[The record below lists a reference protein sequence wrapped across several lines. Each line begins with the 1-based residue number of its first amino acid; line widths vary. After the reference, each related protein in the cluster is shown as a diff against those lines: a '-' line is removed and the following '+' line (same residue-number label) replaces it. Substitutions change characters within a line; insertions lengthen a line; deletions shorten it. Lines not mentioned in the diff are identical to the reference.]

1 LAATSLME
9 PFLADIDPSP
19 RALLDTMFS
28 ISGYPQ
34 KRRVSTSE
42 VISRR
47 WLGWQP
53 VLSGFPAQN
62 RWFGNYLY
70 R

>member
-1 LAATSLME
+1 ME

-53 VLSGFPAQN
+53 VASGFPA
-62 RWFGNYLY
+62 
-70 R
+70 